1 MKIKH
6 EFFSLSQL
14 ALARLTPFH
23 RALAHLALALPA
35 VAMLGGASACSIAE
49 PAPVI
54 EYRKMEV
61 TERVPGAVYEEWV
74 EPMYDTVHVPGQIDP
89 AGNYYRMP
97 HQSVVEI
104 RHDRFDDVD
113 YEENEKR

>member
-1 MKIKH
+1 MIQKY
-6 EFFSLSQL
+6 EFFSFYRIG
-14 ALARLTPFH
+14 LARAVPP
-23 RALAHLALALPA
+23 LPA
-35 VAMLGGASACSIAE
+35 LTLFAVVMVGGASGCSVAE

-61 TERVPGAVYEEWV
+61 TERVPGTVYEEWV

-89 AGNYYRMP
+89 AGNHYRMP

-113 YEENEKR
+113 YKESEKKR

>member
-1 MKIKH
+1 MNIKCNVC
-6 EFFSLSQL
+6 LIPLL
-14 ALARLTPFH
+14 AVVL
-23 RALAHLALALPA
+23 
-35 VAMLGGASACSIAE
+35 LGGTSGCSISE

-74 EPMYDTVHVPGQIDP
+74 EPMFDSVQVPGQIDP

-104 RHDRFDDVD
+104 RHDRFDNVD
-113 YEENEKR
+113 YNESEKR

>member
-1 MKIKH
+1 MNKKH
-6 EFFSLSQL
+6 KFFSLSRYALVLL
-14 ALARLTPFH
+14 A
-23 RALAHLALALPA
+23 A
-35 VAMLGGASACSIAE
+35 VMGGGASGCSVVE
-49 PAPVI
+49 PGPVI

-113 YEENEKR
+113 YKESEKR